1 LGHQIPADADQPTLR
16 EELVTTLN
24 TLRERLET
32 PPGDQATSIR
42 REEGEFVF
50 TFLKEQRITRTLEIG
65 FAHGV
70 SAAYILAATG
80 SPHYA
85 IDPYADSYGEL
96 GLKNLKALEVD
107 TLCHLERDLAH
118 NALPRLLNEGRRFEF
133 AFVDGDHKFDTTFVE
148 FYYLDLIIEQNGYVM
163 FHDGWMPSIQHIG
176 AWIRANK
183 KNYRF
188 VDTRLANLILVQKVG
203 PDTRDWRDFTEF
215 RVPQSRVARMTSMLR
230 RRF

>member
-1 LGHQIPADADQPTLR
+1 M
-16 EELVTTLN
+16 TTLDA
-24 TLRERLET
+24 LHERLET
-32 PPGDQATSIR
+32 PPGDASTSIR
-42 REEGEFVF
+42 REEGEFIF
-50 TFLKEQRITRTLEIG
+50 NFLKERRIARTLEVG

-85 IDPYADSYGEL
+85 IDPYADSYGGL
-96 GLKNLKALEVD
+96 GLKNLKALNLD
-107 TLCHLERDLAH
+107 TLCHLERGLAH
-118 NALPRLLNEGRRFEF
+118 QVLPSLLNAGRRFEF

-148 FYYLDLIIEQNGYVM
+148 FYYLDLLIEQGGYVM
-163 FHDGWMPSIQHIG
+163 FHDAWMASIQHIA

-188 VDTRLANLILVQKVG
+188 IETTASNLILVQKIG
-203 PDTRDWRDFTEF
+203 PDTRDWRHFTEF
-215 RVPQSRVARMTSMLR
+215 SVPKSHLARIASMLR

>member
-1 LGHQIPADADQPTLR
+1 M
-16 EELVTTLN
+16 TTLE
-24 TLRERLET
+24 TLHGRLET
-32 PPGDQATSIR
+32 PQGDQATSIR

-50 TFLKEQRITRTLEIG
+50 TFLKERQITRTLEIG

-80 SPHYA
+80 APHYA

-96 GLKNLKALEVD
+96 GLKNLSALNLD

-118 NALPRLLNEGRRFEF
+118 NVLPRLLNAGKRFEF

-148 FYYLDLIIEQNGYVM
+148 FYYLDLIIEHGGYVM
-163 FHDGWMPSIQHIG
+163 FHDGWMPSIQHIA

-183 KNYRF
+183 TNYHF
-188 VDTRLANLILVQKVG
+188 IEATPANLILVQKVG

-215 RVPQSRVARMTSMLR
+215 RVPKDRVARMTAMVR
-230 RRF
+230 RRILRSAR